1 LNQYF
6 YKFIGTAARLSPRF
20 VRKLLRR
27 YFPATKY
34 DLYLAAQADPFQYE
48 PDSWE
53 APDSKLTLGIVKE
66 FTHYH
71 KHYIR
76 ACREMGISYTLM
88 DLSRNDWMD
97 IFSLSSCDCFLIWPS
112 ASLTVWKEMF
122 DERLYCLVKEMGKI
136 IYPSLDEILLYENK
150 RRVSYFLAAHQIP
163 HPATMVFY
171 KESGALAFIQ
181 NCDFPLILKTNTGAS
196 ASGVFILENRA
207 KAERYIRQA
216 FSKGIVARRHN
227 PNDRHWGY
235 VILQEFVD
243 IKREWRMVRIGD
255 SFFGHPKG
263 KRGIYHS
270 GSGIVHWDVPP
281 KRLLEFTREVTEVG
295 GFSSMDV
302 DVFETTSGDYL
313 VNELQTV
320 FGAGY
325 SLDQLRVNGE
335 PGRFVHNQAGECW
348 AFEEGDFA
356 RNACANARIKYVINH
371 LLSKKEKDDGPT
383 IY

>member
-1 LNQYF
+1 MKQYF
-6 YKFIGTAARLSPRF
+6 YEYIRAAARLSPRF
-20 VRKLLRR
+20 LRKSLRR
-27 YFPATKY
+27 YFPATNY
-34 DLYLAAQADPFQYE
+34 DLYLAAQANPFFNE

-53 APDSKLTLGIVKE
+53 APDSEFTLGIVKE
-66 FTHYH
+66 FTQYH

-76 ACREMGISYTLM
+76 ACREMGVSYRLM

-97 IFSLSSCDCFLIWPS
+97 SFSQSICDCFLIWPS
-112 ASLTVWKEMF
+112 ASLAVWKEMF
-122 DERLYCLVKEMGKI
+122 DERLYCLVKEMGKN

-163 HPATMVFY
+163 HPATRVFY
-171 KESGALAFIQ
+171 DESEALAFIQ
-181 NCDFPLILKTNTGAS
+181 NSDLPLILKTNTGAS
-196 ASGVFILENRA
+196 ASGVFILENRPQ
-207 KAERYIRQA
+207 AERYIRQA

-235 VILQEFVD
+235 VLLQEFVD
-243 IKREWRMVRIGD
+243 IRREWRMVRIGD

-263 KRGIYHS
+263 RRGNYHS

-281 KRLLEFTREVTEVG
+281 ERLLEFTREVTEVG

-302 DVFETTSGDYL
+302 DVFETMNGDYL

-325 SLDQLRVNGE
+325 SVDQLMVNGKS
-335 PGRFVHNQAGECW
+335 GRFVYNHIGRCW

-356 RNACANARIKYVINH
+356 RNACANARIEYVIDH
-371 LLSKKEKDDGPT
+371 LLSKKEKN
-383 IY
+383 